1 MCGSRFVFFGFVL
14 NFCGMFHKFYICSYK
29 FKRNQIK
36 FKSNLFFY
44 IISPIRA
51 IHFTYV
57 YLWLP
62 SKKKQKT

>member
-36 FKSNLFFY
+36 FKSNLFF
-44 IISPIRA
+44 
-51 IHFTYV
+51 T
-57 YLWLP
+57 
-62 SKKKQKT
+62 